1 MQFGQLWGP
10 IRTAQAGSCSTVPLA
25 GKFLLLISLLIWLST
40 YMQSLENPILGKL
53 GPVKTGQGNYLKRR
67 LSCAV
72 SQIIYPDYYL
82 AV

>member
-1 MQFGQLWGP
+1 MQFGGQFERRKPAPAQL
-10 IRTAQAGSCSTVPLA
+10 SLSLA
-25 GKFLLLISLLIWLST
+25 GKFLLLISLLTLLAT

-72 SQIIYPDYYL
+72 SQIIYTTYYL